1 MKVLFAG
8 GTGRLG
14 AATLPRLIDRGIG
27 VRVLTRDASR
37 VSSSLGDSVE
47 IAVGDV
53 RDRRLLADAVRGVDA
68 IISAVTGLGF
78 GQAGPAA
85 IDHKGNVNLI
95 AEAEAAKVGRYVLVS
110 VYAAAPAHPMT
121 LMRMKYRAEEALR
134 SSSLDWRIV
143 RPTAFL
149 ELWTEIIGDPIKRTG
164 RTTVFGRG
172 DNPINF
178 VSVDTVA
185 AQVVE
190 ALGDSTSRGSV
201 VDASG
206 PRDLTFNQLASEIAK
221 RAGRDV
227 EIRHVPRPILRA
239 SRAILLPIRP
249 DVAGMIEA
257 GIVMDT
263 ADMRAPTMPPAATSA
278 AGG

>member
-227 EIRHVPRPILRA
+227 KIRHVPRPMLRA

-263 ADMRAPTMPPAATSA
+263 ADMRAPAMPPAATSA